1 MKIFCDY
8 HTHTQHSHGS
18 GTVEDNVQAAIRRGL
33 TSVAITDHSVRHAF
47 YAVKD
52 VNLYLE
58 YISRVREKYKD
69 VIEVKSGL
77 ECNLLSLDGELDIP
91 KGYENSF
98 DLILFGFHKLVRFSG
113 MASSLHFMLPKATDL
128 KTIERNTQAYIS
140 AIKNYNV
147 NIITHIGY
155 GLPVDK
161 LEIAS
166 ACASRGVMLEINTKH
181 PEFSVSEL
189 KACQDTDVRF
199 ILSSDAHSPENVGNV
214 ENAIHKAVESGL
226 APERIFNAKEES
238 R

>member
-8 HTHTQHSHGS
+8 HTHTQHSHGT
-18 GTVEDNVQAAIRRGL
+18 GTVEENVASAISRGL

-52 VNLYLE
+52 VENYLAD
-58 YISRVREKYKD
+58 IARVREKYRG
-69 VIEVKSGL
+69 VIDVKSGL
-77 ECNLLSLDGELDIP
+77 ECNLLSLDGELDVP

-98 DLILFGFHKLVRFSG
+98 DLLLFGFHKLVRFRG
-113 MASSLHFMLPKATDL
+113 LASSLHFILPKKNDA
-128 KTIERNTQAYIS
+128 KAVERNTQAYIS
-140 AIKNYNV
+140 AIKNYNI

-161 LEIAS
+161 LKVA
-166 ACASRGVMLEINTKH
+166 AAAASRGVMLEINTKH

-189 KACQDTDVRF
+189 KSCQDTAVQF

-214 ENAIHKAVESGL
+214 DHAIQKAVESGL
-226 APERIFNAKEES
+226 ISKRIFNAKEEAE
-238 R
+238 